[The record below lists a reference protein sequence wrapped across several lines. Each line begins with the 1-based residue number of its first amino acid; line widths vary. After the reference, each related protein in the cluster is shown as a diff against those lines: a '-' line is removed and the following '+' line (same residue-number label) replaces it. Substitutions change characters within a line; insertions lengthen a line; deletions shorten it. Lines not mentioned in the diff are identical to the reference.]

1 MLVKPQQPIPLHQCS
16 AAGDRVGM
24 EHTSDFG
31 PRQMDCGSTRRRH
44 TFAMLRAVLIQV
56 NVHPFAW
63 NIGRV
68 HRYRPSG
75 LPCGGRSTF
84 RWCLEWRALHI
95 WPHQVE

>member
-1 MLVKPQQPIPLHQCS
+1 
-16 AAGDRVGM
+16 
-24 EHTSDFG
+24 
-31 PRQMDCGSTRRRH
+31 
-44 TFAMLRAVLIQV
+44 MLRAVLIQV